1 MCSDDKHVETH
12 GRACNE
18 NDRACNENEHASNK
32 TGWKQ
37 KIKKFFTSDLDIKNE
52 SNQKVAAAIAVGVMV
67 GILPIWGFQMAVGI
81 AIAQM
86 FGLNRLVVLATSN
99 VSMPPLIVGVLY
111 GSYQCGRL
119 IFRSAPSISM
129 DNISLDSMLESGMC
143 YIVGAVIF
151 AIISAAI
158 VYTISFLLLHL
169 LRRKTQQP

>member
-18 NDRACNENEHASNK
+18 NDRACDES
-32 TGWKQ
+32 GWKQ

-52 SNQKVAAAIAVGVMV
+52 SNQKVAAAIAVGVLV
-67 GILPIWGFQMAVGI
+67 GILPIWGFQMAVGV

-151 AIISAAI
+151 AIFSAAI

>member
-1 MCSDDKHVETH
+1 MCSDDKNVETQEH
-12 GRACNE
+12 AC
-18 NDRACNENEHASNK
+18 DENEHASNK
-32 TGWKQ
+32 NGWKQ

-151 AIISAAI
+151 AIFSAAI